1 MSASQIAQA
10 VAGIERVAVVRNTL
24 KPLDPI
30 LRYVSLVRDVSRGVE
45 VDLVGTGDGDDVA
58 RQTERVIR
66 ARSHDLV
73 VVAGGDGTLLRV
85 LQEIGDSEIPL
96 SLLPVGTSNDYAKA
110 LGIATVE
117 DAARALFHGTVRKA
131 DRGLCSYRDRD
142 GAAGERIFCSTAGV
156 GLMANIFRLEQF
168 RISRALKTL
177 IGDAVWPVLT
187 VPSLLLSG
195 SVPSEIRIDDR
206 RLATRLKM
214 LEVTKVAMAGGTVF
228 APFAR
233 IDGGSFDVWMV
244 HNAGRVRTSL
254 FMIATLIGG
263 GRHLRNPRFD
273 YFTQDPGWN
282 ANETTG
288 LTRLEIVTRTPV
300 PLHVHGDWV
309 GFTPAA
315 FSILPRP
322 LSVLAA
328 RESRHSP
335 PARA

>member
-1 MSASQIAQA
+1 
-10 VAGIERVAVVRNTL
+10 
-24 KPLDPI
+24 
-30 LRYVSLVRDVSRGVE
+30 VSLVRDVSRAVE
-45 VDLVGTGDGDDVA
+45 VDIVGAGDRDDVA
-58 RQTERVIR
+58 GQTERVIR

-85 LQEIGDSEIPL
+85 LQGMGDSEIPL

-110 LGIATVE
+110 LGIATIE
-117 DAARALFHGTVRKA
+117 DAALALFHGTVRKA

-142 GAAGERIFCSTAGV
+142 GATRELVFCSTAGV
-156 GLMANIFRLEQF
+156 GLMAGIFRLEQF
-168 RISRALKTL
+168 RISRALKDL
-177 IGDAVWPVLT
+177 IGDAVWPILT

-233 IDGGSFDVWMV
+233 IDSGSFDVWMV
-244 HNAGRVRTSL
+244 HNAGRVRTAL
-254 FMIATLIGG
+254 FMIATLVAD
-263 GRHLRNPRFD
+263 GRHLRSPCFD
-273 YFTQDPGWN
+273 YFTEEPGWN
-282 ANETTG
+282 AYGATG
-288 LTRLEIVTRTPV
+288 PTRLEVDTATPM

-315 FSILPRP
+315 FALLPRP

-328 RESRHSP
+328 R
-335 PARA
+335 